1 LGKRTGEEAKKGN
14 VPMEDQIAE
23 LKSFCSEVFV
33 GIEGGITYYLLM
45 GFQLKDGCAPSKTDL
60 LLCPTA
66 RDGYPSRL
74 FFGERITSSKQQ
86 NWHAST
92 FRILERNWFV
102 YSWRLDKPHPRL
114 ASMLSA
120 HLGAL

>member
-1 LGKRTGEEAKKGN
+1 
-14 VPMEDQIAE
+14 MEDQITE

-33 GIEGGITYYLLM
+33 GTEGGITYYLLKD
-45 GFQLKDGCAPSKTDL
+45 FQLKEGCSPIKTDL
-60 LLCPTA
+60 LLCPTT

-74 FFGERITSSKQQ
+74 FFADRITSPKQQ

-92 FRILERNWFV
+92 FRILDRNWFV
-102 YSWRLDKPHPRL
+102 YSWRLDKPHARL
-114 ASMLSA
+114 TSMLSA